1 MHLFHA
7 WLALLRRLRTR
18 DRLRRWG
25 LNVPAEC
32 VLCSSGIE
40 THHHLY
46 ILWIW
51 VLLQHLDAFCAGY
64 HSCYSFGYSLLGRL
78 DLWPSSSAS
87 SSTIDQAHPSVSH
100 LPYLER
106 AQCSCVQLSLHFS
119 RRSSSR
125 PRLLN
130 PWSPNR
136 LPISRPLTLLAAILF
151 LVY

>member
-1 MHLFHA
+1 MVGSVTEVTNPWPSQKVGFKRSCWMRSLF
-7 WLALLRRLRTR
+7 LQNRNT
-18 DRLRRWG
+18 
-25 LNVPAEC
+25 
-32 VLCSSGIE
+32 SSP
-40 THHHLY
+40 

-64 HSCYSFGYSLLGRL
+64 HSCYSFGYSLVGRL

-87 SSTIDQAHPSVSH
+87 SSTSDQTHPSVSH

-125 PRLLN
+125 PRSLN

-136 LPISRPLTLLAAILF
+136 LPISRPLTLLAAVLF